1 VPFAQR
7 ASVLAV
13 VFGVAATAVVG
24 GCGADRRSED
34 AAGGFCAE
42 ITHGRAAFDFADK
55 QHSKVALAAFDRV
68 VASAPAVIAPD
79 LKTVSHELTLL
90 FNDPVAIADPVGFR
104 RYVAAIDRVD
114 KYLRQTCGVSI
125 PKRRGT

>member
-1 VPFAQR
+1 MPFAQR

-13 VFGVAATAVVG
+13 VFGVAASAVVG
-24 GCGADRRSED
+24 GCGADRES
-34 AAGGFCAE
+34 GGFCAE

-55 QHSKVALAAFDRV
+55 EHSKVALAAFNRV
-68 VASAPAVIAPD
+68 VASAPAAIAPD
-79 LKTVSHELTLL
+79 LKTVSHELALL
-90 FNDPVAIADPVGFR
+90 FNDPVAIADPVGFK

-114 KYLRQTCGVSI
+114 AYLRRTCGVSI

>member
-1 VPFAQR
+1 MPFAQR

-24 GCGADRRSED
+24 GCGADRKAS
-34 AAGGFCAE
+34 GFCAE
-42 ITHGRAAFDFADK
+42 ITHGRAAFDVADK
-55 QHSKVALAAFDRV
+55 EHSKVALASFDRV

-79 LKTVSHELTLL
+79 LKTVSHELDLL
-90 FNDPVAIADPVGFR
+90 FNDPIAIADPVGFR

-114 KYLRQTCGVSI
+114 KYLRQTCGLSI